1 MCILVTLL
9 TDYFAQAVYHSEI
22 AEGILRNHSL
32 PNNQDAENE
41 RFYSMYVEMYHTLGR
56 AYMVDK
62 KYPFLKI
69 NFSLFRDFKLE
80 HIQDFVS

>member
-62 KYPFLKI
+62 KYPF
-69 NFSLFRDFKLE
+69 FKNQFLS
-80 HIQDFVS
+80 V